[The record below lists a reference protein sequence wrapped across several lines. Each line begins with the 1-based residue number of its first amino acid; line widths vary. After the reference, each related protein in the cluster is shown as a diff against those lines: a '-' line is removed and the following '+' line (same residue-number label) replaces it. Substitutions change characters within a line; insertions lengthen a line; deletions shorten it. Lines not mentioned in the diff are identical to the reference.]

1 MSEISNTQSQEQKAV
16 QRQVIKQQTIRLM
29 QLVEMPYLSLEQEIL
44 KEVDEN
50 PALEIDRD
58 DDLDTRDSADENPQS
73 EYDDNGDPLELSND
87 LSDED
92 IFNDDFYRDDDLDDY
107 PSDRQIEN
115 EIARINAPDTN
126 SKRDSVGVYRDSQ
139 REQWQWQ
146 LGEMEM
152 DERERVIANYLI
164 GNLDDG
170 GYLAVDVQSIVN
182 DLIVKMNMTTTKDEV
197 EHVLTQ
203 FVQELEPAGTGA
215 RNLQECLLL
224 QLDHMAEQTSNQVL
238 ARRILQDCFDAL
250 TKKHYAAICQSLSI
264 SDAQLKEAISVI
276 TKLDPRPVDGSD
288 SLAEV
293 GSIITPDFIITS
305 QNGKLSLTLNNQY
318 VPKVRVNGEFRDNYK
333 YLSSEQYDKKS
344 AEADQFI
351 KTYVEK
357 ADQFVKVLSLR
368 EKIMFNTMYEIM
380 QRQKQFF
387 LTGDD
392 ACLKPMILK
401 DVAEKVKMDI
411 STISRFSNDKY
422 VQTDF
427 GIIPVKHLFSEAVND
442 DDTSSKEIKSILQE
456 IVDAENK
463 KKPCSDEKLCE
474 LLQKRGYNIARRTVA
489 KYRDQL
495 NIPPARLRKEL

>member
-1 MSEISNTQSQEQKAV
+1 MSEISNSQTQEQKAV

-29 QLVEMPYLSLEQEIL
+29 HLVEMPYVSLEQEIL

-50 PALEIDRD
+50 PALEIERD
-58 DDLDTRDSADENPQS
+58 DDFDPRDGVDENPQS
-73 EYDDNGDPLELSND
+73 EYDDNGDPLELSNN

-92 IFNDDFYRDDDLDDY
+92 IFSDDFYRDDDLDDY
-107 PSDRQIEN
+107 QSERELEN
-115 EIARINAPDTN
+115 EIARINAPDT
-126 SKRDSVGVYRDSQ
+126 SGQRDSVGVYRDSQ

-152 DERERVIANYLI
+152 NERERSIANYLL
-164 GNLDDG
+164 GNLDNG
-170 GYLAVDVQSIVN
+170 GYLPVDVQSIVN
-182 DLIVKMNMTTTKDEV
+182 DMLVKMNVHITKEEV
-197 EHVLTQ
+197 EHVLTHYI
-203 FVQELEPAGTGA
+203 QELDPAGTGA

-224 QLDHMAEQTSNQVL
+224 QLNHKNEQTPAVIL
-238 ARRILQDCFDAL
+238 AKRILQDCFDEFS
-250 TKKHYAAICQSLSI
+250 KKHYAAICQSLAINDSQLR
-264 SDAQLKEAISVI
+264 DAINVI
-276 TKLDPRPVDGSD
+276 TRLDPRPADSSD
-288 SLAEV
+288 DMDKV
-293 GSIITPDFIITS
+293 GAVITPDFIITS
-305 QNGKLSLTLNNQY
+305 QNGKLSLSLNNQY
-318 VPKVRVNGEFRDNYK
+318 IPKVRVNNEFRDNYRF
-333 YLSSEQYDKKS
+333 LSSEQRDKKS

-380 QRQKQFF
+380 QRQKQYF

-401 DVAEKVKMDI
+401 DVAEKVNMDI

-427 GIIPVKHLFSEAVND
+427 GIISVKHLFSEAVND

-456 IVDAENK
+456 IVNAENK

-474 LLQKRGYNIARRTVA
+474 LLQNKGYNIARRTVA
-489 KYRDQL
+489 KYRDQM